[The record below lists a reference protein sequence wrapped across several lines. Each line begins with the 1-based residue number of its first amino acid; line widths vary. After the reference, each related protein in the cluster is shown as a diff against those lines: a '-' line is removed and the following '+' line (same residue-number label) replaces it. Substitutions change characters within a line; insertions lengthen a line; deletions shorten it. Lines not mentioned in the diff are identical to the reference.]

1 MTTGP
6 KMKKDIDADAQK
18 AALLKRNWNTYLW
31 LALKLSTAEEEKRK
45 MARMKAQNLKVWL
58 VYPLFMSNFQL
69 NNPQHPGDI
78 RSLRGSVPPQKD
90 SFDSA
95 GYAGDATVSME
106 QPEEHFADEY
116 GIADSQAHPGQDSFS
131 IGGLLGKVVNL
142 AVRLFA
148 SVVTFTIGTASTL
161 VVLVVRLA
169 ASFLDVMI
177 VQPATFVT
185 DRAQKIFGAL
195 DLSAIGKWIIA
206 ALVIWM
212 FINSVTGPGSS
223 VGTGPRDNW
232 WPWKSYQPV
241 IREDTLPGESSAAI
255 LNLARRLQEMENKL
269 IDMQFSQRRAFDRL
283 DSQARI
289 ADESTSKLD
298 TLDSAISREAKAR
311 NDAEEKLRSST
322 AAAVTNLRSEV
333 SSLITQLGHH
343 DKSVSV
349 PDEKIITMERRL
361 QAAEVGVKDAL
372 EASKQ
377 ALSAASSKA
386 VAQPSDNSASRWWE
400 KLAGSDGKSLTI
412 RSSSGQDV
420 TGLIGSLVDSA
431 VLRWS
436 KDDIAKPDYASYF
449 AGGRVVPQLT
459 TQTYKIPTASSW
471 GSWGWLGSSS
481 VEGRPPITALHPD
494 IHVGNCW
501 PFRGFDGQIGVML
514 ARSIIITE
522 FTIDHAAKEVAFD
535 VRSAPKKMEV
545 WGLVDG
551 AQNVKKVADYHKR
564 REQRYRDQVTAAGR
578 EGRAPPPPEDPYPPT
593 LPPDSHYL
601 RLAQF
606 TYDVKAHS
614 HIQTFSV
621 PQEIQDLGVDIGVV
635 VLMVKSNWGE
645 PNWTCLYRFRVHGH
659 DMDRRPYPLSGI
671 DDAESSH

>member
-1 MTTGP
+1 M
-6 KMKKDIDADAQK
+6 
-18 AALLKRNWNTYLW
+18 
-31 LALKLSTAEEEKRK
+31 
-45 MARMKAQNLKVWL
+45 
-58 VYPLFMSNFQL
+58 
-69 NNPQHPGDI
+69 
-78 RSLRGSVPPQKD
+78 PPPVQD

-95 GYAGDATVSME
+95 GYAGDATVSMDH
-106 QPEEHFADEY
+106 PEEHYADEY
-116 GIADSQAHPGQDSFS
+116 GIADSQANPSQSAFS

-148 SVVTFTIGTASTL
+148 SVVTFVISTVSTL
-161 VVLVVRLA
+161 LVLVVRLA
-169 ASFLDVMI
+169 ASFLDVMLI
-177 VQPATFVT
+177 QPANFIM
-185 DRAQKIFGAL
+185 DRTQKLFGVV
-195 DLSAIGKWIIA
+195 DWSAIGKGIIA
-206 ALVIWM
+206 LLVIWM
-212 FINSVTGPGSS
+212 FINSLSGPTSN
-223 VGTGPRDNW
+223 VGVSPRDSW
-232 WPWKSYQPV
+232 LPWKTYQP
-241 IREDTLPGESSAAI
+241 ITTDDSLPGQSSAAI

-289 ADESTSKLD
+289 ADESASKLD
-298 TLDSAISREAKAR
+298 TLDSAISKQSKAR
-311 NDAEEKLRSST
+311 IEVEEKLRAST
-322 AAAVTNLRSEV
+322 SAAVSSLRSEV
-333 SSLITQLGHH
+333 SSMISQLSHH
-343 DKSVSV
+343 DAAVAV
-349 PDEKIITMERRL
+349 PDERILGMERRL
-361 QAAEVGVKDAL
+361 QVAEASVKDAL

-377 ALSAASSKA
+377 ALNTASSK
-386 VAQPSDNSASRWWE
+386 VSQPSENLGTRWWE

-459 TQTYKIPTASSW
+459 TQTYRIERKSSW
-471 GSWGWLGSSS
+471 GNWGWLGTTST
-481 VEGRPPITALHPD
+481 EGRPPITALHPD

-501 PFRGFDGQIGVML
+501 PFKGAEGQIGVML
-514 ARSIIITE
+514 ARSVIITE

-551 AQNVKKVADYHKR
+551 AQNVKKVAEYHRR
-564 REQRYRDQVTAAGR
+564 REQRYRDLVTAASR
-578 EGRAPPPPEDPYPPT
+578 EGRTPPPPEDPYPAT
-593 LPPDSHYL
+593 LPPDAHYL

-606 TYDVKAHS
+606 TYDVNAHS

-635 VLMVKSNWGE
+635 VLMVRSNWGE

-659 DMDRRPYPLSGI
+659 DMDRRPYGFSGI
-671 DDAESSH
+671 EES